1 MRLSDNVI
9 LRREPKHLL
18 PISSKQIPDKAKK
31 GADVPKRTLTVEDII
46 LMQKQLEAAQRLNN
60 LLSETVAQIENAVRQ
75 IDLASVKDQNAAA
88 VLEKVKT
95 AVTNLEKELEV
106 FNKSLR

>member
-1 MRLSDNVI
+1 
-9 LRREPKHLL
+9 
-18 PISSKQIPDKAKK
+18 
-31 GADVPKRTLTVEDII
+31 VPKRTLTVEDII
-46 LMQKQLEAAQRLNN
+46 LLQKQLEAAQRLNN
-60 LLSETVAQIENAVRQ
+60 LLSETVTQIENAVGN
-75 IDLASVKDQNAAA
+75 IDLAAVKDQSAAA